1 MTVYESA
8 KQFRK
13 KYPLKVAWRLR
24 KHCKVAQKHLNPEE
38 EVLYTFQAQRS
49 SSSLDIISTYVIVL
63 TNKRIML
70 AHKKLLFGYIFTAIT
85 PDMFNDLEVR
95 MGIVWGKVVI
105 DTVKEVVTLSN
116 LDRRSLDDIETNIS
130 EYMMREKQKYKDR
143 EEEK

>member
-13 KYPLKVAWRLR
+13 KYPLTVAWRLR

-70 AHKKLLFGYIFTAIT
+70 AHKKLLFGYLFAAIT
-85 PDMFNDLEVR
+85 PDMFNDLEVK
-95 MGIVWGKVVI
+95 MGIIWGKVVI

-130 EYMMREKQKYKDR
+130 EYMMREKQKYKDI

>member
-13 KYPLKVAWRLR
+13 KYPLTVAWRLR

-70 AHKKLLFGYIFTAIT
+70 AHKKLLFGYLFAAIT
-85 PDMFNDLEVR
+85 PDMFNDLEVK
-95 MGIVWGKVVI
+95 MGIIWGKVVI

-130 EYMMREKQKYKDR
+130 EYMMREKQKYKDK

>member
-13 KYPLKVAWRLR
+13 KYPLTVAWRLR
-24 KHCKVAQKHLNPEE
+24 KHCKVAQKYLNPEE

-70 AHKKLLFGYIFTAIT
+70 AHKKLLFGYLFAAIT
-85 PDMFNDLEVR
+85 PDMFNDLEVK
-95 MGIVWGKVVI
+95 MGIIWGKVVI

-130 EYMMREKQKYKDR
+130 EYMMREKQKYKDI

>member
-13 KYPLKVAWRLR
+13 KYPLTVAWRLR

-70 AHKKLLFGYIFTAIT
+70 AHKKLLFGYLFAAIT

-116 LDRRSLDDIETNIS
+116 LDRRSLDEIETNIS
-130 EYMMREKQKYKDR
+130 EYMMREKQKYKDK

>member
-13 KYPLKVAWRLR
+13 KYPLTVAWRLR
-24 KHCKVAQKHLNPEE
+24 KHCKVAQKYLNPEE

-70 AHKKLLFGYIFTAIT
+70 AHKKLLFGHLFAAIT
-85 PDMFNDLEVR
+85 PDMFNDLEVK
-95 MGIVWGKVVI
+95 MGIIWGKVVI

-130 EYMMREKQKYKDR
+130 EYMMREKQKYKDK

>member
-13 KYPLKVAWRLR
+13 KYPLTVAWRLR
-24 KHCKVAQKHLNPEE
+24 KHCKVAQKYLNPEE

-70 AHKKLLFGYIFTAIT
+70 AHKKLLFGYLFTAIT

-130 EYMMREKQKYKDR
+130 EYMMREKLKYKDK

>member
-13 KYPLKVAWRLR
+13 KYPLTVAWRLR

>member
-13 KYPLKVAWRLR
+13 KYPLTVAWRLR

-49 SSSLDIISTYVIVL
+49 SSSRDIISTYVIVL

>member
-13 KYPLKVAWRLR
+13 KYPLTVAWRLR

-49 SSSLDIISTYVIVL
+49 GSSLDIISTYVIVL

-70 AHKKLLFGYIFTAIT
+70 AHKKLLFGYLFAAIT
-85 PDMFNDLEVR
+85 PDLFNDLEVK
-95 MGIVWGKVVI
+95 MGIIWGKVVI

-130 EYMMREKQKYKDR
+130 EYMMREKQKYKDK

>member
-13 KYPLKVAWRLR
+13 KYPLTVAWRLR

-70 AHKKLLFGYIFTAIT
+70 AHKKLLFGYLFTAIT
-85 PDMFNDLEVR
+85 PDMFNDLEVK
-95 MGIVWGKVVI
+95 MGIIWGKVVI

-130 EYMMREKQKYKDR
+130 EYMMREKQKYKDK

>member
-13 KYPLKVAWRLR
+13 KYPLTVAWRLR

-63 TNKRIML
+63 TNKRIIL
-70 AHKKLLFGYIFTAIT
+70 AHKKLLFGYLFAAIT
-85 PDMFNDLEVR
+85 PDMFNDLEVK
-95 MGIVWGKVVI
+95 MGIIWGKVVI

-130 EYMMREKQKYKDR
+130 EYMMREKQKYKDN

>member
-1 MTVYESA
+1 MTVYDSA

-13 KYPLKVAWRLR
+13 KYPLTVAWRLR

-70 AHKKLLFGYIFTAIT
+70 AHKKLLFGYLFAAIT
-85 PDMFNDLEVR
+85 PDMFNDLEVK
-95 MGIVWGKVVI
+95 MGIIWGKVVI

-130 EYMMREKQKYKDR
+130 EYMMREKQKYKDI

>member
-13 KYPLKVAWRLR
+13 KYPLTVAWRLR
-24 KHCKVAQKHLNPEE
+24 KHCKVAQKYLNPEE

-70 AHKKLLFGYIFTAIT
+70 AHKKLLFGYLFTAIT
-85 PDMFNDLEVR
+85 PDMFNDLEVK
-95 MGIVWGKVVI
+95 MGIIWGKVVI

-130 EYMMREKQKYKDR
+130 EYMMREKQKYKDK

>member
-8 KQFRK
+8 KQYRR
-13 KYPLKVAWRLR
+13 KYPLTVAWRLK
-24 KHCKVAQKHLNPEE
+24 KHCKVAERHLNPEE

-70 AHKKLLFGYIFTAIT
+70 AHKKLLFGYLFTAIT

-95 MGIVWGKVVI
+95 MGIIWGKVVI
-105 DTVKEVVTLSN
+105 DTVKEVVVLSN
-116 LDRRSLDDIETNIS
+116 LDRRSLDEIETNIS
-130 EYMMREKQKYKDR
+130 EYMIREKQKYKDR

>member
-13 KYPLKVAWRLR
+13 KYPLTVAWRLR
-24 KHCKVAQKHLNPEE
+24 KHCKVAQKYLNPEE

-70 AHKKLLFGYIFTAIT
+70 AHKKLLFGYLFAAIT
-85 PDMFNDLEVR
+85 PDMFNDLEVK
-95 MGIVWGKVVI
+95 MGIIWGKVVI

-130 EYMMREKQKYKDR
+130 EYMMREKQKYKDK

>member
-13 KYPLKVAWRLR
+13 KYPLTVAWRLR

-63 TNKRIML
+63 TNKRIIL
-70 AHKKLLFGYIFTAIT
+70 AHKKLLFGYLFAAIT
-85 PDMFNDLEVR
+85 PDMFNDLEVK
-95 MGIVWGKVVI
+95 MGIIWGKVVI

-130 EYMMREKQKYKDR
+130 EYMMREKQKYKDK

>member
-13 KYPLKVAWRLR
+13 KYPLTVAWRLR
-24 KHCKVAQKHLNPEE
+24 KHCKIAQKYLNPEE

-70 AHKKLLFGYIFTAIT
+70 AHKKLLFGYLFAAIT
-85 PDMFNDLEVR
+85 PDMFNDLEVK
-95 MGIVWGKVVI
+95 MGIIWGKVVI

-130 EYMMREKQKYKDR
+130 EYMMREKQKYKDI

>member
-13 KYPLKVAWRLR
+13 KYPLTVAWRLR

-70 AHKKLLFGYIFTAIT
+70 AHKKLLFGYLFAAIT

-95 MGIVWGKVVI
+95 MGIIWGKVVI